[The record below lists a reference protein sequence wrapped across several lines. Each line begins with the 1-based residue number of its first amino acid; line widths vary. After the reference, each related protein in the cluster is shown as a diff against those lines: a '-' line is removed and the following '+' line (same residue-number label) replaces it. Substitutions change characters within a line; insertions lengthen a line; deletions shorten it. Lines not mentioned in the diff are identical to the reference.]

1 MERCRC
7 ALVPRALLP
16 RRRERAS
23 ARGVGGGRRVTPAQH
38 GRVGRTVEA
47 DDRARRVFATPVGRA
62 VDPALT
68 QCQPAKAV
76 RPGWRHRVGKEG
88 RRRRWRDAD
97 GKRVGG
103 RSEWPSRAC
112 PFLSI
117 RPSCNSP
124 RGCRLLPA
132 AARRYYHARAP
143 CVPRRVRFQC
153 RRRLRS
159 CCFRR
164 RACVYAA
171 SNEKPRVPSARRR
184 VRSSAASPAPRSFRH
199 VRTLRAQRRASLQCC
214 VVRFRAASVTCARG
228 GPVGASF
235 SVAR

>member
-47 DDRARRVFATPVGRA
+47 DDRARRVFAPPVGRA

-88 RRRRWRDAD
+88 RRRRWSVWEE
-97 GKRVGG
+97 GLSGHRVPAH
-103 RSEWPSRAC
+103 SCPS
-112 PFLSI
+112 

-199 VRTLRAQRRASLQCC
+199 VRTLRAQRRASLQCRAC
-214 VVRFRAASVTCARG
+214 PFRAASVACARG
-228 GPVGASF
+228 
-235 SVAR
+235 